1 MAASSPTSWPSG
13 PAVTAAPFTLTLTG
27 PAGGVFTS
35 TGRGEG
41 AAAEPVELELDAVE
55 FCRSLAGR
63 ADAEGL
69 LTTIV
74 PF

>member
-1 MAASSPTSWPSG
+1 MG
-13 PAVTAAPFTLTLTG
+13 PAVTAAPSRSPS
-27 PAGGVFTS
+27 PARPAACSPRPVGA
-35 TGRGEG
+35 RG